1 MKEISDELYAKLE
14 YLGIIQNE
22 VRSHNVGKSNY
33 SKKTIQPWAV
43 WLDYPELTGWDDD
56 IIKRVLRIKEEE
68 GMSANEARKMDYEK
82 IIHNC
87 QERIRQLDIQEHI
100 CDKQER
106 TQLSECL
113 EILNKGSMYRCIQDV
128 FLDNGDSSKLF
139 FSKGYDY
146 YAPKDGHLVDNMGAW
161 INMGNFNIGEYFIKR

>member
-22 VRSHNVGKSNY
+22 VRSHNIGKSNY
-33 SKKTIQPWAV
+33 SKKTIQPWTV

-87 QERIRQLDIQEHI
+87 QERIRQLDIEERIIYNCSCGYYPRQVLCVKTWFVNDADKLVETFTENCYYNQM
-100 CDKQER
+100 CD
-106 TQLSECL
+106 
-113 EILNKGSMYRCIQDV
+113 GV
-128 FLDNGDSSKLF
+128 V
-139 FSKGYDY
+139 
-146 YAPKDGHLVDNMGAW
+146 VDNFGAKVCVTEE
-161 INMGNFNIGEYFIKR
+161 NFNKYFKV

>member
-33 SKKTIQPWAV
+33 SKKTIQPWTV

-87 QERIRQLDIQEHI
+87 QERIRQLDIEERIIYNCSCGYYPRQVLCVKTWFVNDADKLVETFTENCYYNQM
-100 CDKQER
+100 CD
-106 TQLSECL
+106 
-113 EILNKGSMYRCIQDV
+113 GV
-128 FLDNGDSSKLF
+128 V
-139 FSKGYDY
+139 
-146 YAPKDGHLVDNMGAW
+146 VDNFGAKVCVTEE
-161 INMGNFNIGEYFIKR
+161 NFNKYFKV

>member
-14 YLGIIQNE
+14 YLGIIQND

-33 SKKTIQPWAV
+33 SKKTIQPWTV
-43 WLDYPELTGWDDD
+43 WLDYEELTPWDYD

-87 QERIRQLDIQEHI
+87 QERIRQID
-100 CDKQER
+100 
-106 TQLSECL
+106 L
-113 EILNKGSMYRCIQDV
+113 EIRYKNENIENDTSNVYPRNVLCTKTWLMNDGDKLLEMFTENQYYNQPYEDV
-128 FLDNGDSSKLF
+128 V
-139 FSKGYDY
+139 
-146 YAPKDGHLVDNMGAW
+146 VDNDNVS
-161 INMGNFNIGEYFIKR
+161 IYVTKENFKKYFKV

>member
-14 YLGIIQNE
+14 YLGIIDNG
-22 VRSHNVGKSNY
+22 VRNHNVGKSNY

-68 GMSANEARKMDYEK
+68 GMSKNEARKMDYEK

-87 QERIRQLDIQEHI
+87 QERIRQIGIE
-100 CDKQER
+100 ER
-106 TQLSECL
+106 MLH
-113 EILNKGSMYRCIQDV
+113 N
-128 FLDNGDSSKLF
+128 DSSDVYPRKVLCTKTWVMDDGNKLIESF
-139 FSKGYDY
+139 TENFY
-146 YAPKDGHLVDNMGAW
+146 YNQPCENVVIDNLGVK
-161 INMGNFNIGEYFIKR
+161 ITVSNENFNKYFKK